1 MKISR
6 LKYVTILLAA
16 AFLAFAAGWF
26 LRGGAEGGTVRVSAG
41 AAEEISFA
49 PVETAGSGQEAW
61 EARVNLNTADAD
73 ELQTLPG
80 IGPAKA
86 ARILAYR
93 AAHGRFGR
101 ISDLLEVDGMD
112 EETVDGLR
120 PYARVE

>member
-6 LKYVTILLAA
+6 LEYMTLLLTA

-26 LRGGAEGGTVRVSAG
+26 LRGGAEVGTVRVDAG
-41 AAEEISFA
+41 AAEEISLA
-49 PVETAGSGQEAW
+49 PIETADSERAAW
-61 EARVNLNTADAD
+61 EARVNLNTAGSD